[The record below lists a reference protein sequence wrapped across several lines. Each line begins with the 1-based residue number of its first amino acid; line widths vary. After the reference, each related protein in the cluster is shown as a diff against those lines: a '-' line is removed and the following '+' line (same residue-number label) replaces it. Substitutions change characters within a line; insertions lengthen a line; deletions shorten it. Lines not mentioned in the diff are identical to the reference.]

1 MKNLNKIIYAS
12 LIFICLMLSACDLTQ
27 QNQQDAKLD
36 ELLMEAPQQNTN
48 VDRFHNT
55 DESPTAIDS
64 TLKLS
69 QELETLTEKLVSQ
82 EELNKQLYKENHLTE
97 QQNKLLED
105 ELEQTKKEL
114 DQTNKLL
121 MDLRVELDEWKAETN
136 EFQKEIRNTD
146 KAQLEAL
153 YKILQIL
160 SGKNEQ

>member
-1 MKNLNKIIYAS
+1 MKYFNKIMCVS
-12 LIFICLMLSACDLTQ
+12 LIFICLMLSACDIALQKPKDIT
-27 QNQQDAKLD
+27 LD
-36 ELLMEAPQQNTN
+36 ELLLETPRQNTN
-48 VDRFHNT
+48 ADRFHNT
-55 DESPTAIDS
+55 TDSPTAVDS

-69 QELETLTEKLVSQ
+69 QDLETLTEKLASQ
-82 EELNKQLYKENHLTE
+82 EKLNKQLSDENHLIK
-97 QQNKLLED
+97 QQKKLLED

-121 MDLRVELDEWKAETN
+121 MDLRVELDEWKASTL

-160 SGKNEQ
+160 DGKNEQ